1 MPNRN
6 WVVMMLYEP
15 PLLQNRES
23 EVKISTMDT
32 FEVPCSTEVPDRCI
46 APLLS
51 AVQKG
56 LAGLKVQRDELL
68 ASPNMCGLLGSLQDA
83 PQMP

>member
-15 PLLQNRES
+15 PLLENRES
-23 EVKISTMDT
+23 EVKISKMDT
-32 FEVPCSTEVPDRCI
+32 FEMPCSTEVPDRCI

-56 LAGLKVQRDELL
+56 LAGLKVERDERL
-68 ASPNMCGLLGSLQDA
+68 ASPNMCGLVGSFQDA